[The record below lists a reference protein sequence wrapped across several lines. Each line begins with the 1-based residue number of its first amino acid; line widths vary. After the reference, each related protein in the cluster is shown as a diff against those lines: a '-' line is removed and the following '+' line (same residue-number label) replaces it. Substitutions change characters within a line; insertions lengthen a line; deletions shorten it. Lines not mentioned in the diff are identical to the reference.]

1 VGELFNL
8 IAAGVPYQSM
18 LKYNKNEA
26 PKRRDSVAKILG
38 GD

>member
-1 VGELFNL
+1 MGDLFNV

-26 PKRRDSVAKILG
+26 PKRRDSVTRMLG